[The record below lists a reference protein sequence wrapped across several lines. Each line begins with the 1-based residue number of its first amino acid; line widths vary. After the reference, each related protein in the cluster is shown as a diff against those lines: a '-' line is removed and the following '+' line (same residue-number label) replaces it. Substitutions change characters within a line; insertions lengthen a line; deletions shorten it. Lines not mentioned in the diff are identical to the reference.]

1 MTLDKDRFGW
11 SLDIGRFVVRD
22 GLTYTEYGT
31 ILEPGTLYREGFGAY
46 EHENYAD
53 WTEEHR
59 DKVLS
64 STKARVAE
72 REKARQAELDE
83 RCKIVE
89 RARLKLTDEEY
100 EAIRA
105 EALEDSW

>member
-11 SLDIGRFVVRD
+11 SPDIGRFVVRD

-59 DKVLS
+59 AEVLAA
-64 STKARVAE
+64 TQARVRG
-72 REKARQAELDE
+72 REEVRLAELEE
-83 RCKIVE
+83 RRKLLA
-89 RARLKLTDEEY
+89 RAKLKLTEEEY
-100 EAIRA
+100 NAIRSDT
-105 EALEDSW
+105 LEDS